1 MFNVD
6 YRDTYEYKIHIETLT
21 PYQKYLFDND
31 RTEYINNPR
40 VYFKQ
45 LYTEE
50 EGEYLI
56 AYGVYHIVLKI
67 ININFCVKHFSKNP
81 IDFRFVKNEFEYLEK
96 MYGPTYKPDLS
107 KLVREEVLLNNA
119 KIFWNVKVAM
129 INGNWELLKSI
140 LESNLNVVDNHFICL
155 YYEYFWYILEFED
168 ITPLDIAIQLGF
180 DINNI
185 SDTRFNRGTLLNWI
199 LVKCSDCYRYGISS
213 TKSEN
218 YILELIQ
225 YCFERGA
232 IHPKYNLSNY
242 NTLLLSDKIKELF
255 DYYENQIEQ
264 QFDFS
269 KYALLKTTDRQTLKK
284 NLLAAR
290 KNEGGIRLCI
300 ITDAFN
306 LFSVKDFI

>member
-1 MFNVD
+1 MENFD
-6 YRDTYEYKIHIETLT
+6 YHDTYEYKIHIETLT

-119 KIFWNVKVAM
+119 KIFWIVKVAM

-140 LESNLNVVDNHFICL
+140 LESNLNIVDNHFICL

-213 TKSEN
+213 TKTEN

-225 YCFERGA
+225 YCFKRGA

-242 NTLLLSDKIKELF
+242 NTLLFPDKIKELF

-284 NLLAAR
+284 ILLAVR

-300 ITDAFN
+300 ISDAFN